1 MVGCFNV
8 TCVSAR
14 PVSCWQRLKEFLQRW
29 LITTLA
35 VLVAAHIVPGIDYSS
50 KTALLVATLTLGL
63 LNAFVRPIMMI
74 ISAPLLILTLGLF
87 TFVINAALLY
97 FVGHLIKGFDV
108 HSFGSALVGAV
119 IVSIVSLILNSFTK
133 TGDSRISVKR
143 GKAPPPPPR
152 RDDGGGPV
160 IDV

>member
-1 MVGCFNV
+1 
-8 TCVSAR
+8 
-14 PVSCWQRLKEFLQRW
+14 
-29 LITTLA
+29 
-35 VLVAAHIVPGIDYSS
+35 
-50 KTALLVATLTLGL
+50 
-63 LNAFVRPIMMI
+63 MI

-97 FVGHLIKGFDV
+97 VVGHLVKGFTV
-108 HSFGSALVGAV
+108 ESFGAALIGAV

-143 GKAPPPPPR
+143 GKAPPPPPPR